1 MFRKNKVCFSHSDPA
16 AVKRGKNLK
25 ATLRSFA
32 LLRMTQSR
40 KSYIALTG
48 FFLLLCF
55 QVCAQEICPLPQN
68 IKPKEV
74 KSLATFKRIAI
85 LQDGRIKPL
94 DTYAQNILLQFSGK
108 KTLNGQSAI
117 YWLARFL
124 FAPRSSFNEKIFL
137 INNPEL
143 PMALGIET
151 DEKRR
156 YSFAQIQPKYE
167 KLKELAQKAAAIDK
181 KSRTIVDEEIIRVEA
196 NVRLYAELS
205 QSFSFALPH
214 ADFSIPNSDVIHQ
227 LEFSEGQTQFSFL
240 DIALKADFIKNAMD
254 ELQSK
259 PENLWSDGQR
269 EVVQLVNNLYQW
281 SSSMQNLR
289 FQIIPSLNPSEERWL
304 SPWDTINFQFQNDEN
319 RREISFLR
327 DLSRAYWNGNQL
339 EFDMSARAFSDSI
352 SNRAGKTVKK
362 GLKKI
367 SLELLYNR
375 LNLLFTAKVLYGLTF
390 LLFLFSLFFDGK
402 KFHRLAFLLI
412 LVGFA
417 LHALALVLRITIL
430 SRPPVT
436 NLYETFIFVGFVS
449 SLVGI
454 IVESVNRKWLGLVV
468 SSVCGFIFLT
478 IAGKFSAEGD
488 TMQMLVAVL
497 NSNFW
502 LGTHVLSITT
512 GYAGVCVA
520 GILGHVYIL
529 QALARPKE
537 KALRETTYKN
547 ILGVLGF
554 GLTMSFLGTN
564 LGGIWADQSW
574 GRFWGW
580 DPKENGAMLIVL
592 WCAIIFHARIGKLI
606 GPLGVAVAS
615 ALGIIVVAWAW
626 FGVNLLSVGLHS
638 YGFTSG
644 AATGLI
650 TYVACEILFLAVAA
664 AVLNKKLK

>member
-1 MFRKNKVCFSHSDPA
+1 MFRKNKVCCHSDPA

-25 ATLRSFA
+25 SMRSFA
-32 LLRMTQSR
+32 SLRMTV
-40 KSYIALTG
+40 G

-55 QVCAQEICPLPQN
+55 QVSAQQICPLMKDA
-68 IKPKEV
+68 KPRGV
-74 KSLATFKRIAI
+74 KSLETFKHIAI

-108 KTLNGQSAI
+108 KSFNGQSAI
-117 YWLARFL
+117 HWLARLL
-124 FAPRSSFNEKIFL
+124 FTPQSSSNEKIFL
-137 INNPEL
+137 MNNPEL
-143 PMALGIET
+143 PMALGIEP

-167 KLKELAQKAAAIDK
+167 KLRKLAQRVDPIDK
-181 KSRTIVDEEIIRVEA
+181 KSRTIVDEEIIRIEA
-196 NVRLYAELS
+196 NIRLYAELA
-205 QSFSFALPH
+205 QSFSFAFPH
-214 ADFSIPNSDVIHQ
+214 ADFSIQNSEV
-227 LEFSEGQTQFSFL
+227 LRRLKLPEGQTQFSFL
-240 DIALKADFIKNAMD
+240 DIALKADSIKNVMD
-254 ELQSK
+254 ELHSK
-259 PENLWSDGQR
+259 PESLWSEGQR
-269 EVVQLVNNLYQW
+269 EVVGLVNNLYQW
-281 SSSMQNLR
+281 SSSMQDIH
-289 FQIIPSLNPSEERWL
+289 FQIIPNLNLQQETWM
-304 SPWDTINFQFQNDEN
+304 SPWDTINFQFQTNET
-319 RREISFLR
+319 REEISLLH
-327 DLSRAYWNGNQL
+327 DLVRTYEQGNQV
-339 EFDMSARAFSDSI
+339 EFNMAARTFSDSI

-367 SLELLYNR
+367 PLELLYNR
-375 LNLLFTAKVLYGLTF
+375 LNLLFTAKILYGF
-390 LLFLFSLFFDGK
+390 AFFLFLFSLFSDGRR
-402 KFHRLAFLLI
+402 FYRL
-412 LVGFA
+412 GFA
-417 LHALALVLRITIL
+417 LVFIGFLAHALALALRITIL

-454 IVESVNRKWLGLVV
+454 IVELVNKKWLGLVV

-529 QALARPKE
+529 QTLARPKE
-537 KALRETTYKN
+537 KMLHETTYRN

-592 WCAIIFHARIGKLI
+592 WCAIIFHAWIGKLI

-626 FGVNLLSVGLHS
+626 FGVNFLSVGLHS

-650 TYVACEILFLAVAA
+650 TYVVCEILFLAIAA
-664 AVLNKKLK
+664 PILNKKLK